1 MFKNALLRNIR
12 RRSFYLW
19 SFFFPFVLMCLFR
32 LMFANLFDIENSMS
46 DPVRVAVVTEN
57 ADSSVAEGFD
67 MMMEQISKGD
77 DRIVDY
83 NRDITGEDEAGEK
96 IGTEIDAYYLLSGS
110 DIKVVTDSDY
120 SSGNTIEVNILR
132 QVADSFMNEYSLLEE
147 AMRTNPSLV
156 EGIISD
162 MSSSVSHTV
171 YKSQVYK
178 TQINTYN
185 WYFYTTIVMGM
196 IFNFSG
202 GIAIV
207 TGLRGDASETAKRL
221 LVSPVNKFGV
231 VIVNIACRL
240 LPSCLITAA
249 LFGVV
254 FLMGI
259 PLSSNIPLIALFIVC
274 GNLFTLAFGAAIAML
289 LKGTATDRINKTWG
303 FIMLLVFLSG
313 EMSAMMPAIVEKI
326 CPVINDI
333 NPVTVM
339 NYALFNLTY
348 SSDLRSFYT
357 SMLYLTL
364 ASLVMMMLEAL
375 YVRRNSYASL

>member
-1 MFKNALLRNIR
+1 
-12 RRSFYLW
+12 
-19 SFFFPFVLMCLFR
+19 MCLFR

-207 TGLRGDASETAKRL
+207 TGLRG
-221 LVSPVNKFGV
+221 G
-231 VIVNIACRL
+231 
-240 LPSCLITAA
+240 CL
-249 LFGVV
+249 
-254 FLMGI
+254 
-259 PLSSNIPLIALFIVC
+259 
-274 GNLFTLAFGAAIAML
+274 
-289 LKGTATDRINKTWG
+289 
-303 FIMLLVFLSG
+303 
-313 EMSAMMPAIVEKI
+313 
-326 CPVINDI
+326 
-333 NPVTVM
+333 
-339 NYALFNLTY
+339 
-348 SSDLRSFYT
+348 
-357 SMLYLTL
+357 
-364 ASLVMMMLEAL
+364 
-375 YVRRNSYASL
+375 